1 MAAHRL
7 PPKIL
12 NGLQSFLTFS
22 CLDELESCFYFWFW
36 RRVCKCLN
44 ITAFRTDGVYA
55 FQRIGSIMFD
65 RYDKRFLSAPLLRC
79 RCFQFSPRSEKPVKA
94 SLTPYPCAQSSHKAL
109 PPQPG
114 LSLYFPDCSL
124 IVRRNENATL
134 EDGI

>member
-55 FQRIGSIMFD
+55 FQSIGSIMFD
-65 RYDKRFLSAPLLRC
+65 RYDKRFLSATL
-79 RCFQFSPRSEKPVKA
+79 FSSGIQLKNPDTRRK
-94 SLTPYPCAQSSHKAL
+94 LTFTA
-109 PPQPG
+109 
-114 LSLYFPDCSL
+114 
-124 IVRRNENATL
+124 RR
-134 EDGI
+134 DGRTERT